1 MTGSFSRFT
10 LVWRYRR
17 IVGRIEDNIVVTLA
31 GMDRLAT
38 ADPQVPFHDCVVTLT
53 GTDAQ
58 SSAHRNRRFNRR
70 SGWVGFAGEVGFNR
84 VWASGAAAGAL
95 GGQIFVLVA
104 IVVAAGQLALGLAL
118 VAALVRKRPSLDI
131 EDLGRLKW

>member
-1 MTGSFSRFT
+1 MISVDQVLALSIVMFIIGTIGALTRRNLL
-10 LVWRYRR
+10 LVLMSLQLML
-17 IVGRIEDNIVVTLA
+17 GAAGLA
-31 GMDRLAT
+31 
-38 ADPQVPFHDCVVTLT
+38 F
-53 GTDAQ
+53 
-58 SSAHRNRRFNRR
+58 
-70 SGWVGFAGEVGFNR
+70 VGFSR

-118 VAALVRKRPSLDI
+118 VAAVVRKRSSLDI